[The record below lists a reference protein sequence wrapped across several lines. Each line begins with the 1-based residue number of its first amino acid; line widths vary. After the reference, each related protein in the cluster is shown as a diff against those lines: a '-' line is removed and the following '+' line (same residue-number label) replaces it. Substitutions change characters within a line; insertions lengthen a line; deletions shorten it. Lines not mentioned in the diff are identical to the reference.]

1 MIKTAEYRTGRD
13 SITMLREEV
22 FGVDV
27 IVEVQETNG
36 QARTLH
42 YIEPTR
48 LLHLSPRRR
57 APLSGTYPTLDEL
70 VDVMEANLHLLKN

>member
-1 MIKTAEYRTGRD
+1 MIKTAEYKTGRD

-27 IVEVQETNG
+27 IVEVQVTNG

-48 LLHLSPRRR
+48 LLHLSTRERQV
-57 APLSGTYPTLDEL
+57 LSGSYGTLPEL
-70 VDVMEANLHLLKN
+70 VRVMEMNLHLLQN

>member
-1 MIKTAEYRTGRD
+1 MITTAEYKTGRD
-13 SITMLREEV
+13 SITMMREEV

-27 IVEVQETNG
+27 IVERQETAG
-36 QARTLH
+36 KARTLH

-48 LLHLSPRRR
+48 LLHLSTRQRGALGR
-57 APLSGTYPTLDEL
+57 SYPTLHEL